1 MASKKSTNISLTIL
15 GVACVLAIAYFVWTY
30 LAPSVPATT
39 PVASVSAANIDT
51 GVVTSN
57 GFKALQKYVNLPI
70 KAGLV
75 GRDDPFSDFAPPP
88 AENANANVNAPAE
101 NSPAK
106 IQ

>member
-15 GVACVLAIAYFVWTY
+15 GVACVVTIAYFIWMY
-30 LAPSVPATT
+30 LAPTAPASTVVAPVPA
-39 PVASVSAANIDT
+39 AKIDT

-57 GFKALQKYVNLPI
+57 GFKSLQKIVNLPI
-70 KAGLV
+70 KAGSV
-75 GRDDPFSDFAPPP
+75 GRVDPFSDFAPPA
-88 AENANANVNAPAE
+88 AENANANANVPVV